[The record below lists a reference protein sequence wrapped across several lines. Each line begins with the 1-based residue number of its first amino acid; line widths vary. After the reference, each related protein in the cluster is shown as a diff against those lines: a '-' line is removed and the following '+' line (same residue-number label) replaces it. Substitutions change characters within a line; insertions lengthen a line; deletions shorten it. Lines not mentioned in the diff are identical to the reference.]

1 MEEILK
7 QYENVLKD
15 MDFEV
20 IRTPK
25 LGWIILRTDYMNYSN
40 PVIQLHSPE
49 ELKTYIELQMSFM
62 QKSPRN

>member
-7 QYENVLKD
+7 QYEDALKN

-20 IRTPK
+20 LCTPK

-49 ELKTYIELQMSFM
+49 ELAKYIELQMSFM

>member
-7 QYENVLKD
+7 QYESILKD

-20 IRTPK
+20 LCTPK

-40 PVIQLHSPE
+40 PVIQIHTPE
-49 ELKTYIELQMSFM
+49 ELREYIELQMSFLT
-62 QKSPRN
+62 Q